1 MKNRKNSILKAF
13 CAVFFLAV
21 ITGGVFLYWKFGP
34 SRERADLTSVYK
46 ADKNETVLYL
56 NYKNR
61 RLWGFMKT
69 ARRICPWTG

>member
-46 ADKNETVLYL
+46 ADKMRQFY
-56 NYKNR
+56 
-61 RLWGFMKT
+61 
-69 ARRICPWTG
+69 I